1 MSSSSDPHQITFDDF
16 RARAATRLLTKPPAN
31 AFDPGI
37 VPLMGDHRLAEML
50 APEDGAL
57 HRPAAV
63 LIPIIARSE
72 GATILLTKRAAH
84 LKDHAGQVAFPG
96 GKMDQNESDP
106 VETAIR
112 EAEEEI
118 GLGSPYIE
126 PLGYLEPYLSSTGF
140 RIVPVVASINPS
152 HHLSL
157 DHNEVETT
165 FEVPLAFLMN
175 PAHHETHSREWRGAL
190 RRYYAMPYNDHY
202 IWGVTAGIIRNLY
215 EKVYSE

>member
-1 MSSSSDPHQITFDDF
+1 MVSSASPLSITFADF
-16 RARAATRLLTKPPAN
+16 RARAATRLLIKPPAN
-31 AFDPGI
+31 AFDPEI
-37 VPLMGDHRLAEML
+37 IPVMGDHRLAEML
-50 APEDGAL
+50 APEDGAR

-63 LIPIIARSE
+63 LIPIVARPE

-96 GKMDQNESDP
+96 GKMDQHETDP
-106 VETAIR
+106 IQTAIR

-118 GLGSPYIE
+118 GLGQRYIE
-126 PLGYLEPYLSSTGF
+126 TIGYLEPYLSSTGF
-140 RIVPVVASINPS
+140 RIVPVVAAIDPS

-157 DHNEVETT
+157 DLNEVETT
-165 FEVPLAFLMN
+165 FEVPLTFLMN

-190 RRYYAMPYNDHY
+190 RHYYAMPYKDYY

-215 EKVYSE
+215 EKVYGE